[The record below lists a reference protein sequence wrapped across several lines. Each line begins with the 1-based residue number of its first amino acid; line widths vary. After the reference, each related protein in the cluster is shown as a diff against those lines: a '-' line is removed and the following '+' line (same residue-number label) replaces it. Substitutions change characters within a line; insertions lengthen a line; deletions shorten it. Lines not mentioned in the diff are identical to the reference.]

1 MSDLVINVR
10 QIGNY
15 PSAGVGAN
23 DLVLVQQ
30 GGLGGPYVS
39 TTATTFVLDAL
50 AESGPLGV
58 GMPAPAGADYPQL
71 FADAFGVAANGSV
84 LFNLYA
90 AASTLNVWSA
100 GYCGRE
106 ALSTANGT
114 LLWQLGGGQAGQP
127 AVMSEVMSL
136 TMAGNLSLPFGTLTV
151 ARDPAAGNE
160 VATLNW
166 VSKNT
171 VASFNNRNG
180 PITLNAS
187 DIYQALNYTS
197 PITTEAWVTGSI
209 NQAIGAFAANY
220 PIVNS
225 FNGRLGDVYLTLS
238 DITCVFFQSGQQPI
252 SPTPVATS
260 NDDSI
265 ATTQWVTTFITNEL
279 EGSGG
284 NLASQSWV
292 LANTVNSFNGRQGV
306 VTLTAADVFDL
317 GAAPLNS
324 PSFSGIPNAPTA
336 NPGTSTAQLAT
347 TAFVQAAIAGS
358 VAGVAS
364 FNTRTGAVTLTQADV
379 TAAGG
384 LANPN
389 ANLTGIPTAPTAT
402 AGTSTT
408 QLATTAFVAS
418 AITAGAVASFNTRTG
433 AVSLT
438 LADVTGVGGA
448 PINNPTFTGTPA
460 APTASPGT
468 STTQL
473 ATTQFVTQAL
483 TAAGGV
489 SSFNSRTGAVTL
501 SNNDITAAGGL
512 SNPNANLTGIPL
524 APTATPGTNTT
535 QVATTGFVQAALNAA
550 VTSFNSRTGAI
561 TLTTADI
568 TNAGGAP
575 LNNPNLT
582 GTPTAPTATAG
593 TNNTQLATTAF
604 VVNALATSTAGVT
617 SFNSRT
623 GAITLTTSDITGAGG
638 APVNNANLT
647 GTPTAPTATA
657 GTTTT
662 QIATTQ
668 FVANAISAMTA
679 GVTSF
684 NSRTGAVTLTTNDIT
699 AAAGAPIASPAFTGT
714 PSAPTPA
721 VGDNSTNI
729 ATTAFAQTAVAPAYD
744 NVGRNLLM
752 NPLFT
757 VAQRGAGPWT
767 ANGNYTADRWQLA
780 FSLDTTSVSIVVL
793 TDAARTQIGD
803 ETARSCLN
811 LSVTGN
817 AGAGA
822 YTEIIHKIERVSR
835 CSNRMVTL
843 SFWAVAGSGTPKLGL
858 QLAQVFG
865 TGGSPSGAVAIPMQ
879 TVTIG
884 AAWARYSV
892 TFALPS
898 MAGKTLGTNGDDY
911 LQLQAVFSSG
921 TTNFPAVG
929 VQSNTFQLWG
939 MQLEYGSVA
948 TPLDYGGSPQQQL
961 SACQRYYQAGNL
973 SMYGY
978 NGAGNQFSQ
987 SLLFPTSMR
996 ANPALAITPTTQT
1009 NCGSSGLGALTGAG
1023 GSGGIGMVVN
1033 TTVTALGAFALVG
1046 NWTASADL

>member
-1 MSDLVINVR
+1 MSDLVLNVR

-15 PSAGVGAN
+15 PTASVGAN

-90 AASTLNVWSA
+90 AANTLNTWSS

-106 ALSTANGT
+106 ALSTASGT

-127 AVMSEVMSL
+127 AVMSEVMNL

-166 VSKNT
+166 VTKNT

-180 PITLNAS
+180 PIILNAS
-187 DIYQALNYTS
+187 DIYSALNYTS
-197 PITTEAWVTGSI
+197 AITTEAWVTASI
-209 NQAIGAFAANY
+209 NQAIGGFAANY

-252 SPTPVATS
+252 SPTPIATS

-292 LANTVNSFNGRQGV
+292 LANTVNSFNGRQGP

-324 PSFSGIPNAPTA
+324 PNFSGIPAAPTA

-418 AITAGAVASFNTRTG
+418 AISAGAVASFNTRTG

-448 PINNPTFTGTPA
+448 PIASPTFTGTPA

-473 ATTQFVTQAL
+473 ATTQFVTAAL

-489 SSFNSRTGAVTL
+489 SSFNSRTGAITL
-501 SNNDITAAGGL
+501 TTNDLTAAGGL
-512 SNPNANLTGIPL
+512 ANPNANLTGTPL

-535 QVATTGFVQAALNAA
+535 QIATTGFVTAAISNA

-575 LNNPNLT
+575 LNNANLT
-582 GTPTAPTATAG
+582 GTPVAPTATAG

-617 SFNSRT
+617 SFNTRT
-623 GAITLTTSDITGAGG
+623 GAVTLNTADITGAGG
-638 APVNNANLT
+638 APINNANLT

-662 QIATTQ
+662 QLATTA

-684 NSRTGAVTLTTNDIT
+684 NSRTGAVTLAANDIS
-699 AAAGAPIASPAFTGT
+699 AASGALIASPAFTGT
-714 PSAPTPA
+714 PTAPTPTPA
-721 VGDNSTNI
+721 TDASSNI
-729 ATTAFAQTAVAPAYD
+729 ATTQFVAPAFNATGRNRLH
-744 NVGRNLLM
+744 NVG
-752 NPLFT
+752 FT
-757 VAQRGAGPWT
+757 VNQRSYATGT
-767 ANGNYTADRWQLA
+767 ALAANAYGHDRWKAGASGCTYTFTASPPLTTITITA
-780 FSLDTTSVSIVVL
+780 GSL
-793 TDAARTQIGD
+793 TQIVEASGI
-803 ETARSCLN
+803 E
-811 LSVTGN
+811 G
-817 AGAGA
+817 GA
-822 YTEIIHKIERVSR
+822 YTLSWTGTAQGRINGGTYAASPVTVTGLAANTAITIEF
-835 CSNRMVTL
+835 NAGTL
-843 SFWAVAGSGTPKLGL
+843 SRA
-858 QLAQVFG
+858 
-865 TGGSPSGAVAIPMQ
+865 
-879 TVTIG
+879 
-884 AAWARYSV
+884 
-892 TFALPS
+892 
-898 MAGKTLGTNGDDY
+898 
-911 LQLQAVFSSG
+911 
-921 TTNFPAVG
+921 
-929 VQSNTFQLWG
+929 
-939 MQLEYGSVA
+939 QLEAGSVA
-948 TPLDYGGSPQQQL
+948 TAFDKGGSPQQIL
-961 SACQRYYQAGNL
+961 SACQRYYQVGNVA
-973 SMYGY
+973 MYGY
-978 NGAGNQFSQ
+978 NGAGNQFQQ
-987 SLLFPTSMR
+987 SMLFPTSMR
-996 ANPALAITPTTQT
+996 AGPALAITPTTQT
-1009 NCGSSGLGALTGAG
+1009 NCGSSSLGALAG
-1023 GSGGIGMVVN
+1023 GGAGIGMVVT